1 MGEKYKKIWEEII
14 CSPLCSL
21 LLHLQM
27 EQNSWLTQDDCLTP
41 SLRFSW
47 SKDSSENIVQ
57 GTSDSCGWCGLDWGS
72 TRGAA
77 LGLSSKSMKH
87 LLEQREWSYWLTIS
101 SCGMRPQR
109 DSISWRTRSAII
121 LLSSSW
127 LSPIRPSAQS
137 FTSIITCKCPTVK
150 VLHYFHSY
158 EERAGY
164 NSFQIYWKLMDISS
178 LILVKGRMWG
188 WWSWW
193 RRGTSLPSLPTTAS
207 KEQMARPPKISE
219 TFISIRIYSIHTSLQ
234 MKTQNH
240 VCSWFLHI
248 SFQDTLNL

>member
-1 MGEKYKKIWEEII
+1 
-14 CSPLCSL
+14 
-21 LLHLQM
+21 M

-72 TRGAA
+72 TRGSA

-137 FTSIITCKCPTVK
+137 FTSIITCKCPTLK

-178 LILVKGRMWG
+178 LILVKGRM
-188 WWSWW
+188 
-193 RRGTSLPSLPTTAS
+193 
-207 KEQMARPPKISE
+207 
-219 TFISIRIYSIHTSLQ
+219 
-234 MKTQNH
+234 
-240 VCSWFLHI
+240 
-248 SFQDTLNL
+248 